1 VPARVSIPRPM
12 SWSRRDVLKFGVGAA
27 AMHGFPSRLRHT
39 DLPPIRR
46 LTRGPTHHWF
56 GYYDKLQFDPA
67 GDRVLGMA
75 VDFEHRTPRADDAIR
90 IGYVDLTDD
99 ALPWIDVGESRAW
112 GWQQGCMLQWRPGT
126 ASQVLWNDREDD
138 RYVCRILDLAD
149 GRTRTVDAPVY
160 SVAPDGKTAVT
171 VDFRRVQDMRPGYG
185 YVGLPDPRGDELA
198 PDAAGIDL
206 VDLDTGARRTI
217 VDLASIAAGSGVAE
231 GAKHYFNHLL
241 WNTDGTRFVFLHRW
255 RPKGGG
261 GFRTR
266 MLTADANG
274 EDRRVLDP
282 SGRTSH
288 FIWRDPQ
295 HVLAW
300 SVVDGVSGFWLFDDA
315 REKPPV
321 QVGAG
326 VMTQDGHC
334 SYLPDRDWI
343 VCDTYPDR
351 ARRQHP
357 YLFHIPTG
365 ERIELAHLQVPAEY
379 RGEWRC
385 DTHPRIA
392 PDGRSLVVDSPHGGD
407 GRQMWQIDLGTILD
421 G

>member
-1 VPARVSIPRPM
+1 M
-12 SWSRRDVLKFGVGAA
+12 TWSRRDVLRLGACAA
-27 AMHGFPSRLRHT
+27 ALRGVPCAARLP
-39 DLPPIRR
+39 DLPPVRR
-46 LTRGPTHHWF
+46 LTRGPAHHWF
-56 GYYDKLQFDPA
+56 GYYDKLEFDP
-67 GDRVLGMA
+67 GGSRLLGMA
-75 VDFEHRTPRADDAIR
+75 VDFEHRSPRADDAVEL
-90 IGYVDLTDD
+90 GYVDLSDD
-99 ALPWIDVGESRAW
+99 ALPWVSFGESRAW
-112 GWQQGCMLQWRPGT
+112 GWQQGCMLQWRPGS
-126 ASQVLWNDREDD
+126 ASEVLWNDREQD
-138 RYVCRILDLAD
+138 RYVCRVLDLAD
-149 GRTRTVDAPVY
+149 GSLRTVGSPIY

-185 YVGLPDPRGDELA
+185 YVGLPDPRAAALA
-198 PDAAGIDL
+198 PDDAGIEL
-206 VDLDTGARRTI
+206 VDLDSGATRRV
-217 VDLASIAAGSGVAE
+217 VDLGSIAAESGVAA

-241 WNTDGTRFVFLHRW
+241 WNPDGSRFVFLHRW
-255 RPKGGG
+255 RPEGGG

-266 MLTADANG
+266 MLTADRDGRA
-274 EDRRVLDP
+274 RRVLDA

-288 FIWRDPQ
+288 FIWRDPR

-300 SVVDGVSGFWLFDDA
+300 SAVDGVAGFWLFDDA
-315 REKPPV
+315 GEKPPE

-357 YLFHIPTG
+357 YLFHVPTSR
-365 ERIELAHLQVPAEY
+365 RIDLAHLRAPARY

-392 PDGRSLVVDSPHGGD
+392 PDGRSVVVDSPHGGD
-407 GRQMWQIDLGTILD
+407 GRQMWQIDIGAILD

>member
-1 VPARVSIPRPM
+1 MLKLGAGAALLRDGALPARSER
-12 SWSRRDVLKFGVGAA
+12 
-27 AMHGFPSRLRHT
+27 
-39 DLPPIRR
+39 LPPIRR
-46 LTRGPTHHWF
+46 LTRGPAHHWF

-67 GDRVLGMA
+67 GDRLLGMA

-90 IGYVDLTDD
+90 VGYVDLRDD
-99 ALPWIDVGESRAW
+99 ALPWVDLGESRAW
-112 GWQQGCMLQWRPGT
+112 GWQQGCMLQWRPGS

-149 GRTRTVDAPVY
+149 GRTRTIDAPVY
-160 SVAPDGKTAVT
+160 SVSPDGRSAVT

-185 YVGLPDPRGDELA
+185 YVGFADPNADELA
-198 PDAAGIDL
+198 PEDTGID
-206 VDLDTGARRTI
+206 VIDLETGARRTI
-217 VDLASIAAGSGVAE
+217 VDLASIAADSGVAA
-231 GAKHYFNHLL
+231 GSKHYFNHLL

-255 RPKGGG
+255 RRPGGGG

-266 MLTADANG
+266 MLTADAEG
-274 EDRRVLDP
+274 EDRRVVDA

-288 FIWRDPQ
+288 FIWRDPE
-295 HVLAW
+295 HLLAW
-300 SVVDGVSGFWLFDDA
+300 SVVDGVAGFWLFDDA
-315 REKPPV
+315 GGGAPE

-343 VCDTYPDR
+343 VCDTYPDKS
-351 ARRQHP
+351 RRQHP
-357 YLFHIPTG
+357 YLFHVPSG
-365 ERIELAHLQVPAEY
+365 KRAELAHLEVPADY

-392 PDGRSLVVDSPHGGD
+392 PDGRSIVVDSPHGGD
-407 GRQMWQIDLGTILD
+407 GRQMWQIDID
-421 G
+421 GIVGD

>member
-1 VPARVSIPRPM
+1 M
-12 SWSRRDVLKFGVGAA
+12 SWSRRDVLKFGASAFVTG
-27 AMHGFPSRLRHT
+27 GLPGRRHPI
-39 DLPPIRR
+39 DLPPIRQ
-46 LTRGPTHHWF
+46 LTRGPSHHWF

-67 GDRVLGMA
+67 GDRILGMA

-99 ALPWIDVGESRAW
+99 TLPWVDVGESHAW
-112 GWQQGCMLQWRPGT
+112 GWQQGCMLQWRPGS

-149 GRTRTVDAPVY
+149 GHVRTVGSPIY

-185 YVGLPDPRGDELA
+185 YVGLADPRAAEIA
-198 PDAAGIDL
+198 PQGAGIDL
-206 VDLDTGARRTI
+206 VDLESGEVRTI
-217 VDLASIAAGSGVAE
+217 IDLAAIAADSGAPE

-266 MLTADANG
+266 MLTAGVDGGDPHLLDA
-274 EDRRVLDP
+274 

-288 FIWRDPQ
+288 FIWRDPR

-315 REKPPV
+315 GENAPV

-357 YLFHIPTG
+357 YLFHIPTEKRTDLG
-365 ERIELAHLQVPAEY
+365 HLQVPAEY
-379 RGEWRC
+379 SGEWRC
-385 DTHPRIA
+385 DTHPRVS

-407 GRQMWQIDLGTILD
+407 GRQMWQIDIGEILD